1 MKDNL
6 FQSLRPTIRK
16 NPKLRKPQL
25 QAYDALD
32 ALNQDPDGPQR
43 EVGVILPVG
52 CGKSGCIALT
62 PFAFRS
68 ARALVVAPNVKISEQ
83 LYNDFNPS
91 TPTAFYSK
99 CRILTGAPYPEPA
112 RIRGRETNRADLE
125 EADVVVTNI
134 QQLQGDENRWLGDLP
149 NDFFD
154 LILFDEG
161 HHNVARSWEV
171 LRDKFKDAR
180 IVNFSATPQRA
191 DGSTMT
197 GKIIYS
203 YPVSQAIHEGYVKK
217 LKGVI
222 LNPSSLRYV
231 RREDDVEVEV
241 DLDEVKQ
248 MGEEDAGFRRSIVTS
263 RETLI
268 TIVDA
273 SIRKLEELRE
283 QAGGNGKLKII
294 ASALNFEH
302 CRQIVEAYRSRGLRA
317 DYVHSRE
324 SSEANKRVAQR
335 LENHDLDVIVQVRKL
350 GEGFDHPYL
359 AVAAIFSIFSNL
371 SPFVQFVGRIMRVI
385 KQNAPDDPLNSG
397 TVVFHAGANIARRWK
412 DFREYSEADQ
422 SFFDQ
427 LLPLEDLDFDDGG
440 QLEVNPTHDYS
451 DAPEPYVVHAQHGVQ
466 LEEIPLRSAD
476 PEALEAIRLLREKGY
491 TLDDIK
497 PAFEELVPV
506 PTTKAQQRQADRASL
521 EQRARNESAR
531 ILGSRGINPGGRDL
545 DKQFRNLTNF
555 VVLKSA
561 IDRQVNALVG
571 RGTGTRHDFNQADLD
586 RVDRD
591 WPNILARAEKQV
603 FGDAEN

>member
-1 MKDNL
+1 M
-6 FQSLRPTIRK
+6 
-16 NPKLRKPQL
+16 
-25 QAYDALD
+25 
-32 ALNQDPDGPQR
+32 
-43 EVGVILPVG
+43 
-52 CGKSGCIALT
+52 
-62 PFAFRS
+62 
-68 ARALVVAPNVKISEQ
+68 
-83 LYNDFNPS
+83 
-91 TPTAFYSK
+91 
-99 CRILTGAPYPEPA
+99 
-112 RIRGRETNRADLE
+112 
-125 EADVVVTNI
+125 
-134 QQLQGDENRWLGDLP
+134 
-149 NDFFD
+149 
-154 LILFDEG
+154 
-161 HHNVARSWEV
+161 
-171 LRDKFKDAR
+171 
-180 IVNFSATPQRA
+180 
-191 DGSTMT
+191 
-197 GKIIYS
+197 
-203 YPVSQAIHEGYVKK
+203 
-217 LKGVI
+217 I

-283 QAGGNGKLKII
+283 NAGDNRKLKII

-302 CRQIVEAYRSRGLRA
+302 CRQIVEAYRSRGLKA

-412 DFREYSEADQ
+412 DFQEYSEADQ

-440 QLEVNPTHDYS
+440 ELEVDPTRDYS
-451 DAPEPYVVHAQHGVQ
+451 GAPEPYVVHAQQGVQ

-521 EQRARNESAR
+521 DQRVRTESRR
-531 ILGSRGINPGGRDL
+531 ILGKREINPGGYEL
-545 DKQFRNLTNF
+545 DKQFRNRTNF

-586 RVDRD
+586 RVDHD

-603 FGDAEN
+603 FGDAAN